1 MRVVLRAAN
10 VSPSKQ
16 PAPLFGA
23 LGLCAG
29 CSVEHLIQWSQYQAV
44 MACEVVCKTP
54 HFVLHR
60 WNPALAPEAA
70 HFAEGCLFLGALTP
84 KRWAKR
90 AVTRNM
96 IKRQIYEVSALYAT
110 ELFMT
115 AHVVRLRAEFDK
127 RHFVSSYSVALKKM
141 VRSEL
146 IQLFELLSK
155 P

>member
-1 MRVVLRAAN
+1 
-10 VSPSKQ
+10 
-16 PAPLFGA
+16 
-23 LGLCAG
+23 
-29 CSVEHLIQWSQYQAV
+29 VEHLKQWSQYQAV
-44 MACEVVCKTP
+44 MACGVVCKTP

-70 HFAEGCLFLGALTP
+70 PFVEGRLLLGALTP

-90 AVTRNM
+90 AVTRNL

-127 RHFVSSYSVALKKM
+127 RHFVSASSVALKKM

>member
-44 MACEVVCKTP
+44 MACGVVCKTP

-70 HFAEGCLFLGALTP
+70 PFVEGRLLLGALTP

-90 AVTRNM
+90 AVTRNL
-96 IKRQIYEVSALYAT
+96 IKRQIYEVSALYAH
-110 ELFMT
+110 ELTPT

-127 RHFVSSYSVALKKM
+127 RHFVSASSVALKKM